1 MTFNLAILGA
11 TGLVGETMR
20 SILEERNLAIN
31 NIYLFASERSAGT
44 KVKFLDKNLEI
55 LELSEEN
62 LKKFKIDYAL
72 CALDAKLARIFLPIA
87 DKLGIKVIDNSSAF
101 RMDED
106 KPLVVPE
113 INPED
118 AKYDGNIIPSPN
130 CSTIQSVV
138 ALYPIYRKYG
148 IKRIVY
154 TTYQAVSGSGKN
166 GLEDLERGMKGESN
180 KFYPYPIIGNVL
192 PHIDDFLDNGY
203 SKEEMKMVNETKK
216 IFHDQKIKI
225 TATTVRVPV
234 KTAHMV
240 AINVETQKDFNIEE
254 IFDLYK
260 NTDGIVLYDDL
271 KNLKYPMPIIAAGKD
286 PVYVGRIRRD
296 ISVEHGLDLICVA
309 DNMRKG
315 AALNTIQILE
325 SLIKWL

>member
-1 MTFNLAILGA
+1 MSFNLAIFGA

-20 SILEERNLAIN
+20 SILEERNLPID
-31 NIYLFASERSAGT
+31 NIYFFASERSAG
-44 KVKFLDKNLEI
+44 KKIKFLDKEYEI
-55 LELSEEN
+55 IELSEEN
-62 LKKFKIDYAL
+62 LKKEKIDYAL
-72 CALDAKLARIFLPIA
+72 GALDSSLAKKFLPIA
-87 DKLGIKVIDNSSAF
+87 AKLGIKIIDNSSSY

-113 INPED
+113 INPQD
-118 AKYDGNIIPSPN
+118 AQYQGNIIPSPN

-138 ALYPIYRKYG
+138 ALYPIYKKYG

-166 GLEDLERGMKGESN
+166 GLEDLERGMKGQEN
-180 KFYPYPIIGNVL
+180 IFYPYPIIGNVL
-192 PHIDDFLDNGY
+192 PHIDDFLENGY
-203 SKEEMKMVNETKK
+203 SKEEMKMINETKK
-216 IFHDQKIKI
+216 IFHDNSIKI
-225 TATTVRVPV
+225 TATTARVPV
-234 KTAHMV
+234 KTSHMV
-240 AINVETQKDFNIEE
+240 AINVETKEDFDIKD
-254 IFDLYK
+254 IFELYK

-325 SLIKWL
+325 SLIK